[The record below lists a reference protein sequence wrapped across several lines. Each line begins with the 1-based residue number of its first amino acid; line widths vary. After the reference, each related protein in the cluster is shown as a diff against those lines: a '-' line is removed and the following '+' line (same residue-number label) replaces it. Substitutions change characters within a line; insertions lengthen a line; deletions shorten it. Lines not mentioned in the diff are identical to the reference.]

1 MILEKYNLNQGNY
14 YTTSNPA
21 QPKPMV
27 YFETISWLGSKS
39 LFVHRVR
46 KVITKPVR
54 VIRKG
59 RNTYYQMLN
68 LQEHRRRAKAINFG
82 LMYGMSAFGLAKQLA
97 RKCSPT

>member
-21 QPKPMV
+21 PPKPMV

-39 LFVHRVR
+39 LFVYRVR
-46 KVITKPVR
+46 KLHTKSIKVIC
-54 VIRKG
+54 KG